1 MQIFHI
7 AAAFFIA
14 LLSGLGI
21 GGGGLFTVYLAL
33 VGGAPQLEAQG
44 FNLIFFLFCS
54 SASVA
59 VQLWQRKVRFAPVVI
74 MAIAGIGGSLLG
86 VWATGVLAEE
96 LLRKIFGAMLVTGGI
111 ISLRSLLTEKSKPK
125 NPLLFSRKK

>member
-14 LLSGLGI
+14 VLSGLGI

-33 VGGAPQLEAQG
+33 VGGAPQLTAQG

-54 SASVA
+54 SASVL
-59 VQLWQRKVRFAPVVI
+59 VQLYKRNVRFVPVAL
-74 MAIAGIGGSLLG
+74 MALAGIGGSLLG
-86 VWATGVLAEE
+86 VWAGGVLAEDI
-96 LLRKIFGAMLVTGGI
+96 LRRIFGAMLVTGGI
-111 ISLRSLLTEKSKPK
+111 ISLRSMLRAKTTSQ
-125 NPLLFSRKK
+125 NGASR

>member
-1 MQIFHI
+1 MQIVHI
-7 AAAFFIA
+7 VAAFFIA

-33 VGGAPQLEAQG
+33 VGGAPQLSAQG

-54 SASVA
+54 SASVL
-59 VQLWQRKVRFAPVVI
+59 VQIYKRRVRFATVGV
-74 MAIAGIGGSLLG
+74 MALAGIGGSLLG
-86 VWATGVLAEE
+86 VWATGVLDEG

-111 ISLRSLLTEKSKPK
+111 ISLRSLLGAKSTSQ
-125 NPLLFSRKK
+125 NRASR

>member
-1 MQIFHI
+1 MEIVHI
-7 AAAFFIA
+7 VVAFFIA

-33 VGGAPQLEAQG
+33 VGGVSQLAAQG

-59 VQLWQRKVRFAPVVI
+59 VQIWQRKVCFAPVVI
-74 MAIAGIGGSLLG
+74 MAIAGIGGSLVG
-86 VWATGVLAEE
+86 VWATGVLPEE
-96 LLRKIFGAMLVTGGI
+96 ILRKIFGAMLVTGGI
-111 ISLRSLLTEKSKPK
+111 ISLRSLMRSKSTSK
-125 NPLLFSRKK
+125 NGSLG

>member
-1 MQIFHI
+1 MEIVHI

-21 GGGGLFTVYLAL
+21 GGGGLFTVYLAF
-33 VGGAPQLEAQG
+33 VGGAPQLSAQG

-54 SASVA
+54 SASVL
-59 VQLWQRKVRFAPVVI
+59 VQIYKRNVRFSAVGI
-74 MAIAGIGGSLLG
+74 MALAGIGGSLVG
-86 VWATGVLAEE
+86 VWATGVLDEE

-111 ISLRSLLTEKSKPK
+111 ISLRSMADSKTTSQ
-125 NPLLFSRKK
+125 NGATR